1 MTSEFIIHANE
12 LNFEYE
18 VISFSM
24 NTPVVVDFWAEWCQP
39 CKTLEPILER
49 VIQEAG
55 GSIRLA
61 KVNIDQNPNLAIQ
74 YGVRSIPT
82 VKAFVQGAVVAEFV
96 GMQPPDRVRAFLDQ
110 LTPPSPID
118 LAVEKASNLLT
129 LGNWAEA
136 EGIFRGALTNKP
148 NSSSSILG
156 LCKSLLA
163 QGKASEAL
171 ELLRE
176 FPASREFSHAQA
188 LLPLAECMRNSM
200 QKPVPEGDE
209 NDAAFRNAL
218 RLISKGNLEA
228 AMDGIIGI
236 LRRNKHYQNGKAHQI
251 ALAIIELLGEG
262 NPLTPQYR
270 RELASA
276 LF

>member
-24 NTPVVVDFWAEWCQP
+24 NNPVVVDFWAEWCQP
-39 CKTLEPILER
+39 CKTLGPILER
-49 VIQEAG
+49 AIREAG

-236 LRRNKHYQNGKAHQI
+236 LRRNKQYQNGKAHQI

>member
-39 CKTLEPILER
+39 CKTLGPILER

-262 NPLTPQYR
+262 NPLTSQYR

>member
-39 CKTLEPILER
+39 CKTLGPILER
-49 VIQEAG
+49 AIQEAG
-55 GSIRLA
+55 NSIRLA

-118 LAVEKASNLLT
+118 LAVEKAST
-129 LGNWAEA
+129 
-136 EGIFRGALTNKP
+136 
-148 NSSSSILG
+148 
-156 LCKSLLA
+156 C
-163 QGKASEAL
+163 
-171 ELLRE
+171 
-176 FPASREFSHAQA
+176 
-188 LLPLAECMRNSM
+188 
-200 QKPVPEGDE
+200 
-209 NDAAFRNAL
+209 
-218 RLISKGNLEA
+218 
-228 AMDGIIGI
+228 
-236 LRRNKHYQNGKAHQI
+236 
-251 ALAIIELLGEG
+251 
-262 NPLTPQYR
+262 
-270 RELASA
+270 
-276 LF
+276 

>member
-39 CKTLEPILER
+39 CKTLGPILER
-49 VIQEAG
+49 AIREAG

-236 LRRNKHYQNGKAHQI
+236 LRRNKQYQNGKAHQI

-262 NPLTPQYR
+262 NPLTSQYR

>member
-39 CKTLEPILER
+39 CKTLESILER

-236 LRRNKHYQNGKAHQI
+236 LRRNKQYQNGKAHQI

>member
-39 CKTLEPILER
+39 CKTLGPILER
-49 VIQEAG
+49 AIQEAG
-55 GSIRLA
+55 NSIRLA

-136 EGIFRGALTNKP
+136 EGIFRDALTNKP

-262 NPLTPQYR
+262 NPLTSQYR

>member
-236 LRRNKHYQNGKAHQI
+236 LRRNKQYQNGKAHQI